1 MPISWELYPIFTAVF
16 LAICS
21 YEGGLPDKLTSPA
34 KIITALSD
42 LPLTIVSTATL
53 DFGSIRKHASTI
65 ASDIASQTLSGWPAE
80 TDSEV
85 NSVAII
91 DDAEVSPS

>member
-1 MPISWELYPIFTAVF
+1 MYPILAAVF

-21 YEGGLPDKLTSPA
+21 YCGGFPDKLTSPA
-34 KIITALSD
+34 RIITALSD

-53 DFGSIRKHASTI
+53 ENGSMERQASTI
-65 ASDIASQTLSGWPAE
+65 ASEIASQTLSGWPAE

-85 NSVAII
+85 NNVAII
-91 DDAEVSPS
+91 DDGDVSPS